1 MPLVCSRPA
10 HACPQERAVGKHTT
24 DKLAGGFKKLH
35 AVSLTE
41 RKKKKNPPTPARQP
55 FWNSFGDFNR
65 EIFFAIDGKGSSS
78 TLLLEN
84 GTESEESISGTTG
97 MG

>member
-41 RKKKKNPPTPARQP
+41 RKKKKNPPPQQDSP
-55 FWNSFGDFNR
+55 FGILSAILIVR
-65 EIFFAIDGKGSSS
+65 SFFAIDGKGSSS